1 MAEKSKIELIRDF
14 IQTCPYLKNGKV
26 NVDYIKDK
34 AQSYSIDE
42 TASTTILARFADG
55 GTRNQILFDFS
66 IQANFSVLENIKNSK
81 FCDDFTNWIKEQE
94 KIKFEDINFN
104 NGKVIHNKEKNRI
117 QFLFNN
123 IPDEEYRKILKQHG
137 FHWSRMEKAWQ
148 REFNLNCIKATN
160 IVLEEFNEMQKEG
173 EEFE

>member
-42 TASTTILARFADG
+42 TASTTILAQFADG
-55 GTRNQILFDFS
+55 CTRNQILFDFS

-81 FCDDFTNWIKEQE
+81 FCDDFTNWIKEQD
-94 KIKFEDINFN
+94 KIENLPKIDGICWIRCTGRGTILQTTETTAIYVIPMQVVYDEDF
-104 NGKVIHNKEKNRI
+104 
-117 QFLFNN
+117 
-123 IPDEEYRKILKQHG
+123 
-137 FHWSRMEKAWQ
+137 
-148 REFNLNCIKATN
+148 
-160 IVLEEFNEMQKEG
+160 
-173 EEFE
+173 

>member
-42 TASTTILARFADG
+42 TALTTILARFADG

-81 FCDDFTNWIKEQE
+81 FCDDFTNWIKEQD
-94 KIKFEDINFN
+94 KIGNLPQIDGICWICCIGRGTILQTTETTAIYVIPMQVVYDEDF
-104 NGKVIHNKEKNRI
+104 
-117 QFLFNN
+117 
-123 IPDEEYRKILKQHG
+123 
-137 FHWSRMEKAWQ
+137 
-148 REFNLNCIKATN
+148 
-160 IVLEEFNEMQKEG
+160 
-173 EEFE
+173 